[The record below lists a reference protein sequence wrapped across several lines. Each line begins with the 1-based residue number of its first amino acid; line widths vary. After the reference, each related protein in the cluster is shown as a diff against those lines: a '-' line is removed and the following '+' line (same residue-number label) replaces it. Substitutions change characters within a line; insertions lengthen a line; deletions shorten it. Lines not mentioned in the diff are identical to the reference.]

1 MSFFK
6 KHICLIAL
14 LSFISITFSQKISD
28 DLLGG
33 WGEKVIT
40 EKSKDYKTVLELAS
54 NYFTENEG
62 SLDENEIV
70 PLGFFK
76 RIVNESNKINYRFIC
91 GFKSKD
97 SKSTTLYDI
106 QFLKSDDDL
115 QLLTTNTLSDA
126 SDIITL
132 ERSLKNLKNSILKY
146 YFGKDYEISD
156 VEIQYQYDNIEGLND
171 YAVFDVSCN
180 LSKKDEKLSK
190 RLLVVYRND
199 RTFEVEAELN
209 EQ

>member
-1 MSFFK
+1 MSSFK
-6 KHICLIAL
+6 KLISFIIL
-14 LSFISITFSQKISD
+14 LSFLSITQSEKISN

-40 EKSKDYKTVLELAS
+40 ITNKDYNTVLELAS

-106 QFLKSDDDL
+106 QFLKS
-115 QLLTTNTLSDA
+115 
-126 SDIITL
+126 
-132 ERSLKNLKNSILKY
+132 LKFS
-146 YFGKDYEISD
+146 
-156 VEIQYQYDNIEGLND
+156 
-171 YAVFDVSCN
+171 A
-180 LSKKDEKLSK
+180 
-190 RLLVVYRND
+190 
-199 RTFEVEAELN
+199 
-209 EQ
+209 

>member
-1 MSFFK
+1 MSYFK
-6 KHICLIAL
+6 KLFSLIIL
-14 LSFISITFSQKISD
+14 FSFLSISLSERVSNE
-28 DLLGG
+28 LLGG

-40 EKSKDYKTVLELAS
+40 EKCKDYKTVLGLSS

-62 SLDENEIV
+62 SLEENEIV

-76 RIVNESNKINYRFIC
+76 RIVKDSNKINYRFIC

-106 QFLKSDDDL
+106 QFLKSDEDL
-115 QLLTTNTLSDA
+115 QLLTTNTLSD
-126 SDIITL
+126 SSITTV
-132 ERSLKNLKNSILKY
+132 ERSLNSIKNAIMKF
-146 YFGKDYEISD
+146 YFGKDYKISD
-156 VEIQYQYDNIEGLND
+156 VEIQYQYDNIEGLNK
-171 YAVFDVSCN
+171 YAVFDVICN
-180 LSKKDEKLSK
+180 LSKKDEKLEK
-190 RLLVVYRND
+190 RVLIVYRND

>member
-1 MSFFK
+1 MSSFK
-6 KHICLIAL
+6 KLISFIIL
-14 LSFISITFSQKISD
+14 LSFLSITLSEKISN

-40 EKSKDYKTVLELAS
+40 ITNKDYKTVLELAS

-106 QFLKSDDDL
+106 QFLKSDEDL
-115 QLLTTNTLSDA
+115 QLLTTNTLSD
-126 SDIITL
+126 SSITTV
-132 ERSLKNLKNSILKY
+132 ERSLNSIKNAIMKF
-146 YFGKDYEISD
+146 YFGKDYKISD
-156 VEIQYQYDNIEGLND
+156 VEIQYQYDNIEGLNK
-171 YAVFDVSCN
+171 YAIFDVTCN
-180 LSKKDEKLSK
+180 LSKKDEKLEK
-190 RLLVVYRND
+190 RVLVVYRND

>member
-1 MSFFK
+1 MSSFK
-6 KHICLIAL
+6 KLISFIIL
-14 LSFISITFSQKISD
+14 LSFLSSTLSEKISN

-40 EKSKDYKTVLELAS
+40 ITNKDYKTVLELAS

-62 SLDENEIV
+62 SLEENEIV

-106 QFLKSDDDL
+106 QFLKSDEDL
-115 QLLTTNTLSDA
+115 QLLTTNSLSD
-126 SDIITL
+126 SSITTV
-132 ERSLKNLKNSILKY
+132 ERSLNSIKNAIMKF
-146 YFGKDYEISD
+146 YFGKDYKISD
-156 VEIQYQYDNIEGLND
+156 VEIQYQYDNIEGLNK
-171 YAVFDVSCN
+171 YAVFDVICN
-180 LSKKDEKLSK
+180 LSKKDEKLEK
-190 RLLVVYRND
+190 RVLIVYRND

>member
-1 MSFFK
+1 MSSFK
-6 KHICLIAL
+6 KLTSFIIL
-14 LSFISITFSQKISD
+14 LSFLSITLSEKISD
-28 DLLGG
+28 NLLGG

-40 EKSKDYKTVLELAS
+40 ITNKDYKTVLELAS

-106 QFLKSDDDL
+106 QFLKSDEDL
-115 QLLTTNTLSDA
+115 QLLTTNSLSD
-126 SDIITL
+126 SSITTV
-132 ERSLKNLKNSILKY
+132 ERSLTSLKNAIMKF
-146 YFGKDYEISD
+146 YFGKDYKISD
-156 VEIQYQYDNIEGLND
+156 VEIQYQYDNIEGLNK
-171 YAVFDVSCN
+171 YAVFDVTCN
-180 LSKKDEKLSK
+180 LSKKDEKLEK
-190 RLLVVYRND
+190 RVLVVYRND